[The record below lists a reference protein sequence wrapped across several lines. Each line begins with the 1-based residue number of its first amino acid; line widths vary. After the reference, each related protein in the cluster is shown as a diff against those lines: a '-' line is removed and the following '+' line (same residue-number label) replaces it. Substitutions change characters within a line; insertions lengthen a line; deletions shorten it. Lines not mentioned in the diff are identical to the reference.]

1 MQKPNKK
8 IYKNQGDV
16 LKKFKKFIAPL
27 FEKFKEIEKAI
38 LWGSLAREEFGLY
51 EKEYNGHCGS
61 DIDLIIFLRKN
72 SKIPENWKD
81 LGIHELWFNVY
92 KDNSFRYFKYN
103 KNIHKVD
110 LIIIKNNKK
119 KEAMKKLKDKIKILF
134 LRK

>member
-1 MQKPNKK
+1 
-8 IYKNQGDV
+8 
-16 LKKFKKFIAPL
+16 
-27 FEKFKEIEKAI
+27 
-38 LWGSLAREEFGLY
+38 
-51 EKEYNGHCGS
+51 YNGHCGS